1 MTEYR
6 DYGPAAPHGPDMTGT
21 RDTQPDITPKERQ
34 IFDYLLKPDDSYNE
48 AGVYWGD
55 MSLADQVKFVSSG
68 DAKESK
74 RELSNI
80 WAMFKND
87 PLSPFA
93 YYFKNM
99 VLPGAGLGLE
109 GWVRYLKPEGSVTDS
124 LAMFSFR
131 LATSNPCFKP
141 RVLFV
146 TAGRPKRFATPPGY
160 GPSIIWRSL
169 VSSSVR
175 SSLAFSAIGRFGL
188 RDYEF
193 KLIGGKGLAVVGV
206 SSKTLP
212 SCLLASLCSLL
223 LGA

>member
-1 MTEYR
+1 MT
-6 DYGPAAPHGPDMTGT
+6 DAHDTLHDMT
-21 RDTQPDITPKERQ
+21 PNERE

-55 MSLADQVKFVSSG
+55 MSLAQQVKFVSSG

-109 GWVRYLKPEGSVTDS
+109 GCVRCCELERSMTDF
-124 LAMFSFR
+124 LAMFSSR
-131 LATSNPCFKP
+131 LATSNHCFKP
-141 RVLFV
+141 RALFL
-146 TAGRPKRFATPPGY
+146 TAGRPKRFATRPGLL
-160 GPSIIWRSL
+160 PSITWRSR
-169 VSSSVR
+169 VSSLVR
-175 SSLAFSAIGRFGL
+175 SWSAFLATGRFGL
-188 RDYEF
+188 RDYESE
-193 KLIGGKGLAVVGV
+193 LTGGKGLAVVGV
-206 SSKTLP
+206 SSKMPPL
-212 SCLLASLCSLL
+212 CLLASLCSLL